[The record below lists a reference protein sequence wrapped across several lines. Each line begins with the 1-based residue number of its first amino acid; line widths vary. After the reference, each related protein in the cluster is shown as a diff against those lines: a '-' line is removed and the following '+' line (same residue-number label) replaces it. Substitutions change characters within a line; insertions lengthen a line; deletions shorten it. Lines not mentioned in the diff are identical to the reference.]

1 MLLCK
6 NLIQLPSLQE
16 ATVLTGRRGLE
27 NVIRWTYT
35 AEDMDFAKWVRGG
48 ELLIIGKIACQ
59 PDFDLGRVIRT
70 AVQKQMAG
78 AVFLFGG
85 AYVKSVSPAVI
96 DYAKDHNFPLF
107 SIPWNVPLVDVME
120 EIGRAASQWDSGNDS
135 RDPLT
140 EILFG
145 SLPQKA
151 QQDLW
156 REIHYPAEM
165 PQCLAVLVFQRMPLQ
180 DKVRDTLPQE
190 YRDLCDAWLT
200 KRQIPHAVT
209 LHYGHILILF
219 ARKNAD
225 GQTVLDEL
233 TEAVRESGSQ
243 AVFHIGA
250 ALAEHAYSLGPV
262 YEKAQIARRIAY
274 SYDQQK
280 AYVFRPTGIRE
291 FILGVSN
298 HEEFLAY
305 SALVLEKLVNYDRKN
320 NKELVE
326 TLKTYLDAGGSL
338 QRTAERLYIHRNT
351 LNYRLKRIR
360 EITGADINEPFT
372 RMAFEFAFVIHQL
385 H

>member
-27 NVIRWTYT
+27 NVIRWTYM
-35 AEDMDFAKWVRGG
+35 AEDLDFAQWVRGG
-48 ELLIIGKIACQ
+48 ELLIIGKIAREA
-59 PDFDLGRVIRT
+59 DFDLGRVIRM

-78 AVFLFGG
+78 AVFLSGG
-85 AYVKSVSPAVI
+85 GYVKTVPPIVI
-96 DYAKDHNFPLF
+96 DYAKDHNFPLL

-120 EIGRAASQWDSGNDS
+120 EIGRAASQSADGNDN
-135 RDPLT
+135 RDPLK
-140 EILFG
+140 EALFG

-156 REIHYPAEM
+156 REIDYPAES

-180 DKVRDTLPQE
+180 EKVRDTLPQE
-190 YRDLCDAWLT
+190 YRTLCDAWLT
-200 KRQIPHAVT
+200 RHHIPHVVT

-219 ARKNAD
+219 TRENDD
-225 GQTVLDEL
+225 GQTVLTAL
-233 TEAVRESGSQ
+233 TQAVRESGSQ

-274 SYDQQK
+274 SYDQQE

-305 SALVLEKLVNYDRKN
+305 SALVLEKLVDYDRKN
-320 NKELVE
+320 NTELVD
-326 TLKTYLDAGGSL
+326 TLRTYLDAGGNL
-338 QRTAERLYIHRNT
+338 QRTAERLFIHRNT

-360 EITGADINEPFT
+360 EITETDINEPFT
-372 RMAFEFAFVIHQL
+372 RMALEFAFVIHQL